1 MLKRLLNH
9 NSIYTKLFLLFF
21 IIGVLPLILG
31 SYYYYSSSRK
41 ALLHSALQEQEL
53 EINSGMRNIVILF
66 NEAGVNLLLTVEN
79 PSFVRYIEEADSGR
93 LQINEQEKA
102 LKKVI
107 SLFPWPVESA
117 GFADINGD
125 IKSIVYNKVYDITA
139 EGKTDI
145 SEEQYFIKAIKIEQG
160 GVYYGHPEFSPRS
173 QKWVIPVSTPV
184 FDRKGRQ
191 GGVIYVQI
199 YLDNIKKLIQGISHS
214 EDIMFVIDNDGHL
227 IAHTQKETGSTLT
240 PVLTQGGDYTFRS
253 IINRM
258 VSGEGGHSQFS
269 YNNRPAFIS
278 YNVIPGDKYNQNVW
292 SIGVVTSEEAI
303 YAGISVQ
310 RYILFLLSAS
320 SVLFAVAGILGWSIS
335 RPVNELTAASVAMSN
350 GDLSARVRIRRDDE
364 FGQLG
369 NAFNKMAASIQVSH
383 DELLRLSST
392 DGLTGL
398 YNHREFQNR
407 LNGEIGRSIRHKSI
421 VSILMI
427 DVDHFKKINDTYG
440 HQSGDKVLSAI
451 GAVILDEIRS
461 SDFAARYG
469 GEEMTVVLPET
480 GPSDARIFS
489 ERLREKIMN
498 NRVTVLGTETVSVTV
513 SIGVASFPDDASD
526 KGELVRIADQ
536 ALYFAKKKG
545 RNRTVLYGETIK
557 AVLEKKPLEIERLL
571 AQAEEWIFKDLATA
585 VEARFPYKRG
595 NFDAVTNSA
604 TQIGEM
610 LKMGEEDI
618 KELQMVAMLYEIGA
632 LAIPPDIFLKP
643 GPLTED
649 ERTIVNR
656 HPELSVKLLSSVL
669 KIQKALPAIK
679 HHHERYDGTGYPSGL
694 KGEEIPLL
702 SRIISV
708 VDSYYSMTS
717 VTPYRRKMTPGEA
730 VVELKDKAGSQFDP
744 HIVDVFVACL
754 KKNRFP
760 T

>member
-1 MLKRLLNH
+1 MLKRLLTH
-9 NSIYTKLFLLFF
+9 KSIYTKLFLLFF
-21 IIGVLPLILG
+21 IIGVLPLIIG
-31 SYYYYSSSRK
+31 SYYYYSNSRK

-79 PSFVRYIEEADSGR
+79 PSFVRYIEETDSRR
-93 LQINEQEKA
+93 LHINEQEKA
-102 LKKVI
+102 LKKVM

-125 IKSIVYNKVYDITA
+125 IKSIVYNKVSDITA
-139 EGKTDI
+139 ERKTNI
-145 SEEQYFIKAIKIEQG
+145 SREQFFIQAIKIEKG

-191 GGVIYVQI
+191 GGIIYVQI
-199 YLDNIKKLIQGISHS
+199 YLDNIKKLIRGIIHS

-227 IAHTQKETGSTLT
+227 IAHTQKETGSTLS
-240 PVLTQGGDYTFRS
+240 PVLTEGGGYSFKS
-253 IINRM
+253 VINRM
-258 VSGEGGHSQFS
+258 VSGEGGYRQFY
-269 YNNRPAFIS
+269 YNNRPAYIS
-278 YNVIPGDKYNQNVW
+278 YNIIPGDKYNQNIW
-292 SIGVVTSEEAI
+292 SIGIITFEETI
-303 YAGISVQ
+303 YAGISVK

-320 SVLFAVAGILGWSIS
+320 SVLFAVAGILGWRIS
-335 RPVNELTAASVAMSN
+335 RPVNELTTASVAMSN
-350 GDLSARVRIRRDDE
+350 GDLSTRVSIKRDDE

-369 NAFNKMAASIQVSH
+369 SAFNKMAASIQTSH
-383 DELLRLSST
+383 NELVRLSST

-407 LNGEIGRSIRHKSI
+407 LEGETGRSIRHKSI
-421 VSILMI
+421 LSLLMI

-451 GAVILDEIRS
+451 GAAILHEIRS

-469 GEEMTVVLPET
+469 GEEMAIVLPET
-480 GPSDARIFS
+480 GPSDAQLFA

-498 NRVTVLGTETVSVTV
+498 NPVTVLGTETVSVTV
-513 SIGVASFPDDASD
+513 SIGVSSFPDDASN
-526 KGELVRIADQ
+526 KGELIRIADQ

-545 RNRTVLYGETIK
+545 RNRTMLYGETFK
-557 AVLEKKPLEIERLL
+557 AILEKRPSEAEALL
-571 AQAEEWIFKDLATA
+571 AQAEDWIFEDLVTA
-585 VEARFPYKRG
+585 LEARFPYKRG
-595 NFDAVTNSA
+595 NFDAVNNSA
-604 TQIGEM
+604 TQIGKM

-632 LAIPPDIFLKP
+632 LDIPPEILLKP
-643 GPLTED
+643 GPLTEE

-669 KIQKALPAIK
+669 KIQKVLPAIK
-679 HHHERYDGTGYPSGL
+679 HHHERYDGAGYPSGL

-708 VDSYYSMTS
+708 ADAYHSMTS
-717 VTPYRRKMTPGEA
+717 VTPYRRKMTGQEA
-730 VVELKDKAGSQFDP
+730 IEELRCKAGTQFDP
-744 HIVDVFVACL
+744 HIVDVFVEYL
-754 KKNRFP
+754 KKDRLP
-760 T
+760 V